1 MNSGVPQGSVL
12 GPLLF
17 IIFIN
22 DLCHLHLNSC
32 KSIFADDTT
41 LYCAG
46 ATIHSVIKLLEDDL
60 VIISNWLAHNRLL
73 LNVGKS
79 NAMLFKWRYSPRV
92 DPLNSNIF
100 AIDNLEIKCNGEL
113 IPFVNKVTLLGVIID
128 DYLNFDLHTIS
139 LCSKVSWKLSV
150 LKKSSYLFDFDF
162 RLILF
167 KLFIQSKYDY
177 CSTIFFPFA
186 CKRISGRLES
196 SFAKVMKRYLH
207 INIVNMSLNS
217 QFYFLKQFKVLP
229 LKLRFFQNLVF
240 FTFNLL
246 KENRVSV
253 LINSILTLKK
263 ERSLRSSVFRE
274 PKCFTQLYKLSFIS
288 VAIKLLNSF
297 IFSNLWLTDMSF
309 RSMFNGNDSILFF
322 YIRCS
327 KLWT

>member
-1 MNSGVPQGSVL
+1 
-12 GPLLF
+12 
-17 IIFIN
+17 
-22 DLCHLHLNSC
+22 
-32 KSIFADDTT
+32 
-41 LYCAG
+41 
-46 ATIHSVIKLLEDDL
+46 
-60 VIISNWLAHNRLL
+60 
-73 LNVGKS
+73 
-79 NAMLFKWRYSPRV
+79 
-92 DPLNSNIF
+92 
-100 AIDNLEIKCNGEL
+100 
-113 IPFVNKVTLLGVIID
+113 
-128 DYLNFDLHTIS
+128 
-139 LCSKVSWKLSV
+139 
-150 LKKSSYLFDFDF
+150 
-162 RLILF
+162 
-167 KLFIQSKYDY
+167 
-177 CSTIFFPFA
+177 
-186 CKRISGRLES
+186 
-196 SFAKVMKRYLH
+196 MKRYLH
-207 INIVNMSLNS
+207 INIVNMSPNS

-263 ERSLRSSVFRE
+263 EGSLRSSVFRE